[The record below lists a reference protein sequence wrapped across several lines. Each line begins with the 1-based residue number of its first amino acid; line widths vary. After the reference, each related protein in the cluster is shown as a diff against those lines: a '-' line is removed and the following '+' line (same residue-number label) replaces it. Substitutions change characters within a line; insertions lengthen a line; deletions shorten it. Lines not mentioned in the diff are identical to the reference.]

1 MMADI
6 TSVDLDASIEDEVQ
20 IGCSVRVTSAL
31 SCRR

>member
-1 MMADI
+1 MANI